1 MKINGI
7 DVKFNGFDQEEC
19 RKFSD
24 AYVEVSYKAKKVED
38 KLQNGEISKQEYQE
52 KGTKIIKKFFKKVL
66 PKATA
71 QALIDTC
78 SNYDD
83 YLKIFSEITQ
93 MICTVTASLQSIA
106 KIGKRIDK
114 KE

>member
-38 KLQNGEISKQEYQE
+38 KLQNDEISKQEYQE